1 MAGIKKLKFG
11 FQMDGKSS
19 NKKAAD
25 KAQSSFRFLF
35 KGIAAKPQRSTK
47 TAAYPM
53 LTDYGF
59 RIKGIDPYTG
69 KSTGP
74 LSDRGIGI
82 RPQRLK
88 TFIT

>member
-1 MAGIKKLKFG
+1 MASPNK
-11 FQMDGKSS
+11 QDGYDDRPATS
-19 NKKAAD
+19 
-25 KAQSSFRFLF
+25 
-35 KGIAAKPQRSTK
+35 
-47 TAAYPM
+47 AAYPM

-59 RIKGIDPYTG
+59 RIKGIDPYTR